1 MNAASRLGAHTALWG
16 LAVALLAPGA
26 GCGEAAVPAT
36 APTAPRATLVL
47 EPPEIGIGGV
57 AVVELAVVTPPGHH
71 ARPFQPPPEIPGFWL
86 LDAETLPVE
95 KHPGRWVHRTRIRI
109 RAREVGRFVW
119 PAGSVAIESP
129 DGKVAALALAA
140 LPLVVTSVLLE
151 LPDRSTPFGARSLP
165 APRDGAG
172 RWGAAGA
179 GAAAALAAV
188 ALVALVR
195 RTIQRRTRPAT
206 LPPKPPEPPWIRARA
221 ELRKAG
227 AATSADPLAAAHLIA
242 VALRRYMAG
251 RFGADAPAR
260 TTEELRAAAPPFAA
274 TSCWPVFLTI
284 LHDLDAIRFRPEA
297 QAGERAIV
305 SERVGA
311 LLEQAK
317 AFVEDSIPPEDRT

>member
-1 MNAASRLGAHTALWG
+1 MNATSPLGAHAVPWG
-16 LAVALLAPGA
+16 LAVALLAVGA
-26 GCGEAAVPAT
+26 ACGEAAAPAT

-47 EPPEIGIGGV
+47 EPPEVGIGGV
-57 AVVELAVVTPPGHH
+57 AAVELAIVTPPDHH
-71 ARPFQPPPEIPGFWL
+71 ARPFQPPPEIHGFWL

-129 DGKVAALALAA
+129 DGKVAALPLAA
-140 LPLVVTSVLLE
+140 LPLAVTSVLPE
-151 LPDRSTPFGARSLP
+151 LPDRDTPFGARSLP
-165 APRDGAG
+165 APSAGPG

-195 RTIQRRTRPAT
+195 RTIQRRTRLTA
-206 LPPKPPEPPWIRARA
+206 LPPQPPWIRARE
-221 ELRKAG
+221 ELREAS
-227 AATSADPLAAAHLIA
+227 AATCADPLAAAHLVA
-242 VALRRYMAG
+242 VALRRYMAR

-274 TSCWPVFLTI
+274 TTCWPAFLAI
-284 LHDLDAIRFRPEA
+284 LHGLDAIRFRPEA
-297 QAGERAIV
+297 EAGERAAV

-311 LLEQAK
+311 LLAQAK
-317 AFVEDSIPPEDRT
+317 AFVEDSIPPEDRS